1 MLPPSVRE
9 VSRDEKSA
17 AQRLADLA
25 AAWRGD
31 RGAGDPDAEL
41 AGDASS
47 ATARDAGSAVSG
59 GATSSVAAFA
69 VDGAA
74 SAADRNTEPAEGI
87 RRADGRTVRA
97 IAAVVAVAMVLAG
110 WWWWQGRPREVTR
123 APAAV
128 VSGQPV
134 AEKVTASPSPAVRE
148 VVVHVVGEVVR
159 PGLVRLPAGSRVADA
174 VGAAG
179 GLRPGGHLGG
189 ANLARVLVDGEQL
202 VIGAGALPGR
212 TTTDPDT
219 VPGRTTTGP
228 GTGAANAPLDLNA
241 ATTAQLEEL
250 PGIGPVLAGR
260 IVAWREEHGAFTAV
274 TELQE
279 VSGVGDKVF
288 AAIERLVR
296 V

>member
-1 MLPPSVRE
+1 
-9 VSRDEKSA
+9 
-17 AQRLADLA
+17 
-25 AAWRGD
+25 
-31 RGAGDPDAEL
+31 
-41 AGDASS
+41 
-47 ATARDAGSAVSG
+47 
-59 GATSSVAAFA
+59 
-69 VDGAA
+69 
-74 SAADRNTEPAEGI
+74 
-87 RRADGRTVRA
+87 
-97 IAAVVAVAMVLAG
+97 MVLAG